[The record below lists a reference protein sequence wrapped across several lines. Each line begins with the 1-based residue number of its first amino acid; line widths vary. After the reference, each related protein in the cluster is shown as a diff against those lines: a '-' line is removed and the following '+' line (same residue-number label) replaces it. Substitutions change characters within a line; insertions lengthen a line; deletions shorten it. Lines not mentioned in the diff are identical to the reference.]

1 MNKLLRQFLLI
12 VAIIICVG
20 IPAAKVIAPAMTEA
34 IAAAISRAID
44 KNNSPVPP
52 ATASSASNTNAKK
65 MEGLRYIRE
74 IDESL
79 EGQTVI
85 TTGTVSKFSE
95 GKGHVFFTLTDQKT
109 KKSIA
114 CVLFANTN
122 EKNPGF
128 RTLAQESNNNA
139 SSIYVQGK
147 VGIHEGKL
155 EIIAQKVFAK

>member
-12 VAIIICVG
+12 VAVLICVG

-44 KNNSPVPP
+44 KNNSPVPSTP
-52 ATASSASNTNAKK
+52 ASSANDTNAPK

-79 EGQTVI
+79 EGQIVT

-95 GKGHVFFTLTDQKT
+95 GKGHVFFTLTDAKT

-114 CVLFANTN
+114 CILFANTN
-122 EKNPGF
+122 EKNPEF
-128 RTLAQESNNNA
+128 RTLTQESKSNA
-139 SSIYVQGK
+139 STIYVQGK

-155 EIIAQKVFAK
+155 EIIVQKVLAK